1 MCSAVLPT
9 RDLPVTALHWE
20 SRGCKDALKSLSA
33 MGRTRKVPD
42 WCICTILAALS
53 CGVYLN
59 TLQAGFTFDDFFA
72 VVRPLSDLMI
82 VSSKVSMIL

>member
-1 MCSAVLPT
+1 M
-9 RDLPVTALHWE
+9 
-20 SRGCKDALKSLSA
+20 
-33 MGRTRKVPD
+33 PD

-72 VVRPLSDLMI
+72 VVRLSSSLKI
-82 VSSKVSMIL
+82 VASKAYTNL

>member
-1 MCSAVLPT
+1 
-9 RDLPVTALHWE
+9 
-20 SRGCKDALKSLSA
+20 
-33 MGRTRKVPD
+33 MGRIRKVPD

-72 VVRPLSDLMI
+72 VVRPSCSLKVVTSKAYTTLSK
-82 VSSKVSMIL
+82 S